1 MTSNLELKLRL
12 AQPHLI
18 ASIEFM
24 EPEPRTARIRPYTRQ
39 SDPGWDELVDEGY
52 DPNGPMGPT
61 YWRIVRR
68 GRERLYLSTAF
79 VRRDAVVKGWGLE
92 GLPYCDP
99 QTGTAPIRLE
109 TLLERQATQ

>member
-61 YWRIVRR
+61 YLRIVRR
-68 GRERLYLSTAF
+68 GRERFTSAQLSSGGMRWSKAGDLRVF
-79 VRRDAVVKGWGLE
+79 
-92 GLPYCDP
+92 
-99 QTGTAPIRLE
+99 PIAIRKRE
-109 TLLERQATQ
+109 LLR